1 MGDQGIYEQGS
12 ITPYVVFTGEK
23 NFNEIK
29 EKLEFMEC
37 DAYSADGLE
46 DCAIALAM
54 NYHSEPF
61 IVYSKRL
68 IIEKLM
74 NSDGM
79 THEEALEFFEF
90 NIIGAYPGDPIPAF
104 LLDEE

>member
-1 MGDQGIYEQGS
+1 M
-12 ITPYVVFTGEK
+12 
-23 NFNEIK
+23 
-29 EKLEFMEC
+29 
-37 DAYSADGLE
+37 
-46 DCAIALAM
+46 
-54 NYHSEPF
+54 
-61 IVYSKRL
+61 YSKRL